1 MPGYDKILQ
10 KAYKIIAVNDD
21 PYAPWKM
28 QARNE
33 WMIDNSNAVIAVWD
47 GSPGGTAN
55 NIKYAEAK
63 ERPVLVIDP
72 VKREEKWIK
81 NN

>member
-1 MPGYDKILQ
+1 
-10 KAYKIIAVNDD
+10 
-21 PYAPWKM
+21 M

-33 WMIDNSNAVIAVWD
+33 WMVDNSNAMIAVWD

-55 NIKYAEAK
+55 TVKYAQAK

-72 VKREEKWIK
+72 VKREEKWIL